1 MRRRYNVIIFII
13 AIALVVGA
21 IVLLVNNTF
30 KGNDENKRN
39 NEINTN
45 NLNSLNTEN
54 EQNEENIV
62 NPYVEKQEDGQI
74 ENNSPEIKEEKRFKQ
89 IKITNINFI
98 YNPGNKMTTITADLK
113 NEGTEEQTQEIVE
126 LKIKG
131 QTGEEITTIE
141 ALIPNIK
148 QGEIKTLRCSA
159 TADLSNASNFEI
171 LEK

>member
-13 AIALVVGA
+13 AIALVIGA
-21 IVLLVNNTF
+21 IVLLVNNTI
-30 KGNDENKRN
+30 KGNDKDGKNTENS
-39 NEINTN
+39 TN
-45 NLNSLNTEN
+45 NLNNINTEY
-54 EQNEENIV
+54 EQNIENIV
-62 NPYVEKQEDGQI
+62 NPYTEKQEDGQI
-74 ENNSPEIKEEKRFKQ
+74 ENNSPEIKEEKRFKE
-89 IKITNINFI
+89 IKITNINFV

-113 NEGTEEQTQEIVE
+113 NEGPDEQAQEIVE

-148 QGEIKTLRCSA
+148 QGETKTLRCSA

>member
-13 AIALVVGA
+13 AIALVIGA
-21 IVLLVNNTF
+21 IVLLVNNTI
-30 KGNDENKRN
+30 KGNDKDGKNTENS
-39 NEINTN
+39 TN
-45 NLNSLNTEN
+45 NLNNINTEY
-54 EQNEENIV
+54 EQNIENIV
-62 NPYVEKQEDGQI
+62 NPYTEKQEDGQI
-74 ENNSPEIKEEKRFKQ
+74 ENNSPEIK
-89 IKITNINFI
+89 ITNINFV

-113 NEGTEEQTQEIVE
+113 NEGTDEQAQEIVE

-148 QGEIKTLRCSA
+148 QGETKTLRCSA

>member
-1 MRRRYNVIIFII
+1 MLKKDNLIIFIV
-13 AIALVVGA
+13 AIVLIVGA
-21 IVLLVNNTF
+21 IILLANNRV
-30 KGNDENKRN
+30 KWSKENESKN
-39 NEINTN
+39 NEVSINT
-45 NLNSLNTEN
+45 EYA
-54 EQNEENIV
+54 QNVEEMVN
-62 NPYVEKQEDGQI
+62 NPYVETLQDGQK
-74 ENNSPEIKEEKRFKQ
+74 ENNSPELKEEKKYKQ
-89 IKITNINFI
+89 IDITNINFV

-113 NEGTEEQTQEIVE
+113 NEGTEEQAQEIVE

-148 QGEIKTLRCSA
+148 QGETKTLRCSA

>member
-148 QGEIKTLRCSA
+148 QGETKTLRCSA

>member
-13 AIALVVGA
+13 AIALVIGA
-21 IVLLVNNTF
+21 IVLLVNNTI
-30 KGNDENKRN
+30 KGNDKDGKNTENS
-39 NEINTN
+39 TN
-45 NLNSLNTEN
+45 NLNNINTEY
-54 EQNEENIV
+54 EQNIENIV
-62 NPYVEKQEDGQI
+62 KQEDGQI
-74 ENNSPEIKEEKRFKQ
+74 ENNSPEIKEEKRFKE
-89 IKITNINFI
+89 IKITNINFV

-113 NEGTEEQTQEIVE
+113 NEGTDEQAQEIVE

-148 QGEIKTLRCSA
+148 QGETKTLRCSA

>member
-13 AIALVVGA
+13 AIALVIGA
-21 IVLLVNNTF
+21 IVLLVNNTI
-30 KGNDENKRN
+30 KGNDKDGKNTENS
-39 NEINTN
+39 TN
-45 NLNSLNTEN
+45 NLNNINTEY
-54 EQNEENIV
+54 EQNS
-62 NPYVEKQEDGQI
+62 
-74 ENNSPEIKEEKRFKQ
+74 ENNVPEIKEEKRFKE
-89 IKITNINFI
+89 IKITNINFV

-113 NEGTEEQTQEIVE
+113 NEGTDEQAQEIVE

-148 QGEIKTLRCSA
+148 QGETKTLRCSA

>member
-13 AIALVVGA
+13 AIALVIGA
-21 IVLLVNNTF
+21 IVLLVNNTI
-30 KGNDENKRN
+30 KGNDKDGKNTENS
-39 NEINTN
+39 TN
-45 NLNSLNTEN
+45 NLNNINTEY
-54 EQNEENIV
+54 EQNIENIV
-62 NPYVEKQEDGQI
+62 NGQI
-74 ENNSPEIKEEKRFKQ
+74 ENNSPEIKEEKRFKE
-89 IKITNINFI
+89 IKITNINFV

-113 NEGTEEQTQEIVE
+113 NEGTDEQAQEIVE

-148 QGEIKTLRCSA
+148 QGETKTLRCSA

>member
-13 AIALVVGA
+13 AIALVIGA
-21 IVLLVNNTF
+21 IVLLVNNTI
-30 KGNDENKRN
+30 KGNDKDGKNTENS
-39 NEINTN
+39 TN
-45 NLNSLNTEN
+45 NLNSINTEY
-54 EQNEENIV
+54 EQIKNIV
-62 NPYVEKQEDGQI
+62 NPYTEKQEDGQI
-74 ENNSPEIKEEKRFKQ
+74 ENNSPEIKEEKKFKE
-89 IKITNINFI
+89 IKITNINFV

-113 NEGTEEQTQEIVE
+113 NEGTEEQAQEIVE